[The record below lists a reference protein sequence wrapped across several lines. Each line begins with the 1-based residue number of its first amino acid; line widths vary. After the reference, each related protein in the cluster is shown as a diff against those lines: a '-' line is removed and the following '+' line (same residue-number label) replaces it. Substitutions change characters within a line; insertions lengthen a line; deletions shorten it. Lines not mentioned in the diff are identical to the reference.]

1 MTALLEPSTLMT
13 IDELREAMPSHLRK
27 SVNDELLTEVNSAL
41 GDPNYAEIFKQNIL
55 NFNTI
60 FREGKYKLHE
70 YVNAV
75 RYVSYKQMGLSNTE
89 AYMKAFPDRYKQHI
103 NNGSTSSTIQSY
115 ISSYNKSKLV
125 SAIMAQTIIPTWILN
140 QGLYH
145 DALSKL
151 NDLMHNSKS
160 EMVKYNAAAKLTDIL
175 RPPEVKKVE
184 LSLGI
189 SENSPLSQVE
199 QSLAAIA
206 KAQLGLIEQGM
217 SAKDVAE
224 MRTVKGEVIEHEMD

>member
-55 NFNTI
+55 NFNTV

-70 YVNAV
+70 YV
-75 RYVSYKQMGLSNTE
+75 SNTE